1 MNLTTLL
8 WNEASITFAIDQFV
22 KQVCFYPIS
31 DREILEGITYFYS
44 IFKPFYRVQLSY
56 VKSIECFIECT
67 YWLEQFIDTT
77 QPFSLQDLNT
87 QQIDTLK
94 MALRQYEQY
103 YFYEQQYQHN
113 LEISNRESLAHYMK
127 QLLHH
132 YSRLLVVRVDLS
144 YAADQRHFIG
154 IERAKSDLGILLNKI
169 SNKDTCFFGLQG
181 YAWALEQG
189 ADKGYHCHLL
199 LIYDPSKRKND
210 WYLANEVGSLWKDI
224 TQQQGI
230 FYSCNTSEVKAE
242 YARLGRLGVGPIH
255 CDCVSATQNTFNA
268 AMYLANPEKLDQGL
282 LARMP
287 RMRTFGTGQFD
298 VSWRRGISE
307 TMQNYMK

>member
-1 MNLTTLL
+1 MNLTTPL

-22 KQVCFYPIS
+22 KQVCFYPTS
-31 DREILEGITYFYS
+31 DQELLEGINYFYS
-44 IFKPFYRVQLSY
+44 TFKLFYRVQLSY

-77 QPFSLQDLNT
+77 QPFSLQALNA
-87 QQIDTLK
+87 QQINILK
-94 MALRQYEQY
+94 IALLQYEQY

-113 LEISNRESLAHYMK
+113 LEISNRESLAQYVN

-144 YAADQRHFIG
+144 YAPDQRHLIG
-154 IERAKSDLGILLNKI
+154 IERVKSDLSILLNKI
-169 SNKDTCFFGLQG
+169 SNKDKSFSGLQG

-189 ADKGYHCHLL
+189 EIKSYHCHLL

-210 WYLANEVGSLWKDI
+210 WYLANEVGLLWKDI

-230 FYSCNTSEVKAE
+230 FYSCNTPKVKAD

-255 CDCVSATQNTFNA
+255 CDRVSETENTFNA
-268 AMYLANPEKLDQGL
+268 AMYLVNPEKSDQGL
-282 LARMP
+282 LARKP

-298 VSWRRGISE
+298 VSWRRGVSE